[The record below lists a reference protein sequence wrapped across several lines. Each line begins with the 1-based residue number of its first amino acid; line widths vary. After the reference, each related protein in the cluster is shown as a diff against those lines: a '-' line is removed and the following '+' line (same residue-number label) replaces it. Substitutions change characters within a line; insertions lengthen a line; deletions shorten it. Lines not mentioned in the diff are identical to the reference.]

1 MKAEIPVLLGQAAA
15 GLQELPRISR
25 AVPKQERLFCEEGAG
40 MGDRAQGLQD
50 NGTLSSIR
58 DTTSG

>member
-15 GLQELPRISR
+15 GLQELPRISC

-40 MGDRAQGLQD
+40 MGDRAQALQD
-50 NGTLSSIR
+50 NGTVSSIR
-58 DTTSG
+58 GTTSG